1 MKKIDPKILCQLI
14 SETFQT
20 EAITEHRFGAELA
33 GGAGKGLRERLKAI
47 GVKDWRFDVY
57 LPEYRIAVEL
67 EGSVWQNGRH
77 TRGAGF
83 IGDISKYNCATVN
96 GIKLLRYTHTNHAYS
111 DVIADLRRIIDG
123 TITYL
128 NLCK

>member
-14 SETFQT
+14 TDTFQT

-33 GGAGKGLRERLKAI
+33 GGSGKGLRERLKDI

-67 EGSVWQNGRH
+67 EGAAWSGGRH
-77 TRGAGF
+77 TRGGGF
-83 IGDISKYNCATVN
+83 IGDIAKYNCATVN

-111 DVIADLRRIIDG
+111 DVTADLRRVIDG
-123 TITYL
+123 NTAYL
-128 NLCK
+128 DRF